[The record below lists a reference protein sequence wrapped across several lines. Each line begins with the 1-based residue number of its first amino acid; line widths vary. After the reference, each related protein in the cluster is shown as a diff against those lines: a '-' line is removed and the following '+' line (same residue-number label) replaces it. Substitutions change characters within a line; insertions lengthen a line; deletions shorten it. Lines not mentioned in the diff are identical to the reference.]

1 MYYTKDELSNVGV
14 SMNIEKAIKLNKYF
28 LIVQVLSFIIDIVLS
43 IIFDIN
49 VYFIFM
55 WIIGVIV
62 VLYDG
67 FMGTY
72 ITRRIICKKPNYSRI
87 IKNYPYVFT
96 DIRIIISA
104 IKTNDFEVK
113 TFISQQFLSIG
124 IFILNIFYVIIITV
138 ILHPEHFG

>member
-72 ITRRIICKKPNYSRI
+72 ITRRIIYKKPNYSSI
-87 IKNYPYVFT
+87 MKNYPYAFT

-104 IKTNDFEVK
+104 IRTNDFEVK
-113 TFISQQFLSIG
+113 TFLSQQFLSIG